1 MNGWKAT
8 HPKSNIDPK
17 MKTVL
22 VTGAAGFIGKHIC
35 LALKRWGDVEVLE
48 FLSSN
53 SIEEI
58 PGMISRAD
66 VVIHLAGVNRPKT
79 EEEFES
85 GNAGFTSMLCEG
97 LKSDGRNLPLIVS
110 STIQAEKDNPYGQ
123 SKLGAEKAAIAYHE
137 ECGAP
142 VYLYRLPNVFGKWSR
157 PMYNTVVATFC
168 HNISRGLPV
177 TVNAPEALLQLTYI
191 DDLVAEFV
199 AVAMGEKSPAQPYP
213 EVSPIHT
220 ILLQEL
226 CDTIQS
232 FEDNR
237 RLSKLADLGD
247 PLTKALYSTYLSFLP
262 KEDFG
267 YPVDLKTD
275 DRGWLFELV
284 KSDAAG
290 QIFVSKTKPGITR
303 GHHYHD
309 SKVEKFCVIKGKGTI
324 RFRHVLENEILSY
337 PVDDETIQVVD
348 IPPGL
353 THSIE
358 NTGEEEMITLFW
370 AKEIFD
376 PNHPDTFFVKVDESV

>member
-1 MNGWKAT
+1 
-8 HPKSNIDPK
+8 
-17 MKTVL
+17 MKTIL
-22 VTGAAGFIGKHIC
+22 VTGAAGFIGKNVC
-35 LALKRWGDVEVLE
+35 LALKRRGDVEILE

-53 SIEEI
+53 SAEEL
-58 PGMISRAD
+58 PEMVSRAD
-66 VVIHLAGVNRPKT
+66 VVIHLAGVNRPET
-79 EEEFES
+79 EDEFEA
-85 GNAGFTSMLCEG
+85 GNAGLTTLLCES
-97 LKSDGRNLPLIVS
+97 LKRDERKLPLIVS
-110 STIQAEKDNPYGQ
+110 STIQAERDNPYGQ
-123 SKLGAEKAAIAYHE
+123 SKLGAEKAAISYHE
-137 ECGAP
+137 ECEAP

-157 PMYNTVVATFC
+157 PEYNTVVATFC
-168 HNISRGLPV
+168 HNVSRGLPL
-177 TVNAPEALLQLTYI
+177 TVNAPDALLQLVYI
-191 DDLVAEFV
+191 DDVVSEFV
-199 AVAMGEKSPAQPYP
+199 AVAMGEKSPEQPFP
-213 EVSPIHT
+213 EIAPVHT
-220 ILLQEL
+220 ILLQDL

-232 FEDNR
+232 FEDHR

-267 YPVDLKTD
+267 YPVDLKID

-284 KSDAAG
+284 KSSGAG

-337 PVDDETIQVVD
+337 PVDDEKIQVVD

-358 NTGEEEMITLFW
+358 NTGDEEMITLFW
-370 AKEIFD
+370 ANEIFD
-376 PNHPDTFFVKVDESV
+376 SEQPDTFFVKVDESV